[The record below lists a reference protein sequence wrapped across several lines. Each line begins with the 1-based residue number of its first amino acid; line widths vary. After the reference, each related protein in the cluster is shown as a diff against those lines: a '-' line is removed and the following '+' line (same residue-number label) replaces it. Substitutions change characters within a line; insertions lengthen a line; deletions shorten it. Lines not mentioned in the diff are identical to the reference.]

1 MSEAEPQLLYL
12 TTTGRATGLPR
23 EIEIWFTA
31 LDGRYYLISE
41 LRERAQWVRNIVHDP
56 CVRFRVG
63 ADGETMDGRARVVRA
78 DAEPALAAAVKA
90 RSDAKYGWSDGL
102 LVEVT
107 PDDEADAATRVAATS

>member
-1 MSEAEPQLLYL
+1 MSEAEPQFLYL

-41 LRERAQWVRNIVHDP
+41 LRERAQWVRNIIRDP
-56 CVRFRVG
+56 RVSFRAG
-63 ADGETMDGRARVVRA
+63 ADGATVGGRARVVRD
-78 DAEPALAAAVKA
+78 DAEPALAATVKA

-107 PDDEADAATRVAATS
+107 PGGESDAAARDPVP